1 MCPAFSDT
9 LDFII
14 AFWQDFAGSPIRWK
28 YNYLK
33 HKGSLCYEEIQK
45 LEPRRM
51 FSLRI
56 NDQNCP
62 SDIRDVQKTISLA
75 DAIEELRTFDDEK
88 LFPYVESLFIQLED
102 LVKPSPLI
110 F

>member
-1 MCPAFSDT
+1 MGKEDKNQDT
-9 LDFII
+9 LTI
-14 AFWQDFAGSPIRWK
+14 WQTCVEMANGVS
-28 YNYLK
+28 
-33 HKGSLCYEEIQK
+33 Q
-45 LEPRRM
+45 RRDTM